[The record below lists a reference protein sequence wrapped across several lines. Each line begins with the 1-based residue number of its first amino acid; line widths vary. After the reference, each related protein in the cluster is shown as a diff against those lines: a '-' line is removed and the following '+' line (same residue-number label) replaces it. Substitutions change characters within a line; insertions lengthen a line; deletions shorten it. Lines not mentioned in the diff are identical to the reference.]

1 MLPTTIV
8 VILLGW
14 LAGCLINYLADVLPI
29 RRRISAPFCLECNAR
44 QEWRSYLI
52 WPRRCQ
58 ACGRRRA
65 WRVWGVEALM
75 AAATLW
81 LWLKPPEKLGFAGG
95 LLLLTYFGLIIII
108 DVEHRLILHPV
119 SLSGAAIG
127 LPLGIWAHGWQ
138 ATLLGG
144 LAGFCFMLV
153 MYWLGEL
160 MMRISA
166 RWRQHDP
173 EEEALG
179 FGDVNLGGVLG
190 FILGWPA
197 ILVGLALAIL
207 LAGLASLFYIVIM
220 LASRRY
226 HPALAIPYGPFLVAG
241 AVILI
246 FFKDLVLA
254 NFYGIF

>member
-1 MLPTTIV
+1 
-8 VILLGW
+8 
-14 LAGCLINYLADVLPI
+14 
-29 RRRISAPFCLECNAR
+29 
-44 QEWRSYLI
+44 
-52 WPRRCQ
+52 
-58 ACGRRRA
+58 
-65 WRVWGVEALM
+65 VEALM

-81 LWLKPPEKLGFAGG
+81 LWLKPPEKLGFVGG

-119 SLSGAAIG
+119 SLAGAIIG

-144 LAGFCFMLV
+144 LAGFCSMLV

-160 MMRISA
+160 MMRISR

-190 FILGWPA
+190 LILGWPA

-207 LAGLASLFYIVIM
+207 LAGLASLLYIMIM
-220 LASRRY
+220 VVSRRY

-241 AVILI
+241 AGILI